1 MTTAMRAGPLGDRS
15 STYFGT
21 AHVATFRHVMRDRLM
36 TC

>member
-1 MTTAMRAGPLGDRS
+1 MTTAMGTGPLGDRS

-21 AHVATFRHVMRDRLM
+21 SHVATVRHVMRDWLM